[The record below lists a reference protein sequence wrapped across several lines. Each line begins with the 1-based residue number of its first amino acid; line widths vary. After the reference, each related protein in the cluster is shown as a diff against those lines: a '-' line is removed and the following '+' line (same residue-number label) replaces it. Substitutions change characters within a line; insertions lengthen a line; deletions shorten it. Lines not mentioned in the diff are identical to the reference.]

1 MELKNRTW
9 LIVIVLIRVIVTLGI
24 MMTLFLGMWI
34 GYFTIPIILI
44 GVFSVILAISDMG
57 ILLSLQNDK
66 DSSLEKSKNKS
77 IKNDLIGKDENII
90 NDDKQ

>member
-1 MELKNRTW
+1 MELKNRAW
-9 LIVIVLIRVIVTLGI
+9 LITVVLIRVIVTLGI

-44 GVFSVILAISDMG
+44 GVFSAILAISDIG
-57 ILLSLQNDK
+57 ILLSLRK
-66 DSSLEKSKNKS
+66 DEGSFLEKSKNKD
-77 IKNDLIGKDENII
+77 IKNSLIDEDENII